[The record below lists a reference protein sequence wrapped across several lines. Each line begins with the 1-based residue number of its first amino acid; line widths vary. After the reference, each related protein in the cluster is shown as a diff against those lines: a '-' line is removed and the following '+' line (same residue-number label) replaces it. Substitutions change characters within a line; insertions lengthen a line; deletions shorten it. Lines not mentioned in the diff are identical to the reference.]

1 MKVEILLILDLN
13 HTEKIGKQLPNRANL
28 KIFYHLIAL
37 VLGSN
42 SAKCLRV
49 TKRVKKIKFE
59 GVWSEL
65 ESKETFHRQ

>member
-1 MKVEILLILDLN
+1 MKVEILLILNLN
-13 HTEKIGKQLPNRANL
+13 HTEKQLPNRANL